1 MADNLYQISPLYT
14 SIEDVRRNYL
24 NNLSLTSQF
33 KVSMF
38 LSSGGSG
45 DNTLANYL
53 SKCGLTG
60 RDDKVRY
67 DFMCAEA
74 VLPGSTFDV
83 GEESGSRQGVI
94 ERFPTRR
101 IFSDFNLTFYV
112 DAEYKLIRLFEEWMN
127 FIDPIYDDAGGYTAS
142 PAGQV
147 RFLDNNSYYRLKY
160 PDTYKKVI
168 AISKFERDM
177 INSPNVKGGG
187 GTKDHTTLTYQFI
200 DAFPTNITALP
211 LSYEGST
218 ITKTTINFSYS
229 RYVVMTHK
237 GDNTSNSRSQVGSG
251 NVARDA
257 SQEALQTTIKAGG
270 NNGADSSNSTSLLN
284 QPIPD
289 SNITVGQSFD
299 NLSGRKIGT
308 IYQ

>member
-1 MADNLYQISPLYT
+1 MAGNSYQISPLYT

-24 NNLSLTSQF
+24 NDLSLTSQF

-45 DNTLANYL
+45 NDTLANYL
-53 SKCGLTG
+53 SKCGLTETK
-60 RDDKVRY
+60 DKLKY

-127 FIDPIYDDAGGYTAS
+127 FIDPIYDNAGGYTAS

-147 RFLDNNSYYRLKY
+147 RFLDNNSYYRLRY

-177 INSPNVKGGG
+177 INSPNKVGGG

-218 ITKTTINFSYS
+218 ITKTTINFTYS
-229 RYVVMTHK
+229 RYVVMSHK
-237 GDNTSNSRSQVGSG
+237 GDNTSNSRIQVGSG
-251 NVARDA
+251 NVARNA
-257 SQEALQTTIKAGG
+257 SQEALQTTIPAGDSYRPMINDVEG
-270 NNGADSSNSTSLLN
+270 NVFPLG
-284 QPIPD
+284 PGIP
-289 SNITVGQSFD
+289 NVNFD
-299 NLSGRKIGT
+299 IG
-308 IYQ
+308 

>member
-14 SIEDVRRNYL
+14 SIEDVSRKYL
-24 NNLSLTSQF
+24 NSLSLTSQF

-45 DNTLANYL
+45 EDTLANYL

-127 FIDPIYDDAGGYTAS
+127 FIDPIYDDAGGYAAS

-147 RFLDNNSYYRLKY
+147 RFLDNNSYYRLRY

-187 GTKDHTTLTYQFI
+187 GTKDHTTLTYQFV

-229 RYVVMTHK
+229 RYVVMSHK

-257 SQEALQTTIKAGG
+257 SQEALQKTIKAG
-270 NNGADSSNSTSLLN
+270 DSSKTIDTSKITN
-284 QPIPD
+284 
-289 SNITVGQSFD
+289 NIDGYGDFNDPSS
-299 NLSGRKIGT
+299 SGIS
-308 IYQ
+308 

>member
-1 MADNLYQISPLYT
+1 MADNFYQISPLYT
-14 SIEDVRRNYL
+14 SIEDVNRNYL

-45 DNTLANYL
+45 DGSLANYL

-60 RDDKVRY
+60 TKDKIRY

-83 GEESGSRQGVI
+83 GEESGSRQGI
-94 ERFPTRR
+94 LERFPTRR

-127 FIDPIYDDAGGYTAS
+127 FIDPIYDNDGGYTAS
-142 PAGQV
+142 PTGQV
-147 RFLDNNSYYRLKY
+147 RFLDNNSYYRLRY
-160 PDTYKKVI
+160 PESYRKII

-177 INSPNVKGGG
+177 INSPNEVGGG

-229 RYVVMTHK
+229 RYVVMSHK
-237 GDNTSNSRSQVGSG
+237 GDNTSNSRSQIGAN
-251 NVARDA
+251 NVKRNA
-257 SQEALQTTIKAGG
+257 SQEAQQKTIKAGG
-270 NNGADSSNSTSLLN
+270 STTN
-284 QPIPD
+284 
-289 SNITVGQSFD
+289 SFD
-299 NLSGRKIGT
+299 AQKIQEDLGFGDFNPNPSSSGVA
-308 IYQ
+308 

>member
-1 MADNLYQISPLYT
+1 MSGNSYQISPLYT
-14 SIEDVRRNYL
+14 SMEDVRRKYL
-24 NNLSLTSQF
+24 NDLSLTSQF

-38 LSSGGSG
+38 LSSGGSEEE
-45 DNTLANYL
+45 TLASYL
-53 SKCGLTG
+53 SKCGLTETK
-60 RDDKVRY
+60 DKLKY

-127 FIDPIYDDAGGYTAS
+127 FIDPIYDIDGAYTAS

-160 PDTYKKVI
+160 PDTYRKVI

-177 INSPNVKGGG
+177 VNSPNKVGGG

-229 RYVVMTHK
+229 RYIVMSHK

-257 SQEALQTTIKAGG
+257 SQEALQKT
-270 NNGADSSNSTSLLN
+270 
-284 QPIPD
+284 
-289 SNITVGQSFD
+289 ITVGDPSKPFD
-299 NLSGRKIGT
+299 ASKIEKILGTGDVNAIPFSSGFG
-308 IYQ
+308 

>member
-1 MADNLYQISPLYT
+1 MSGNSYQISPLYT

-24 NNLSLTSQF
+24 NDLSLTSQF

-38 LSSGGSG
+38 LSSGGSEEE
-45 DNTLANYL
+45 TLASHL

-60 RDDKVRY
+60 TKDKLKY

-127 FIDPIYDDAGGYTAS
+127 FIDPIYDIDGAYTAS

-177 INSPNVKGGG
+177 VNSPNKVGGG
-187 GTKDHTTLTYQFI
+187 GTKNHTTLTYQFI

-257 SQEALQTTIKAGG
+257 SQEALQK
-270 NNGADSSNSTSLLN
+270 NN
-284 QPIPD
+284 
-289 SNITVGQSFD
+289 
-299 NLSGRKIGT
+299 SGWWFK
-308 IYQ
+308 